1 MEILGRER
9 RRRWTE
15 AERLEIVAAVGV
27 NGETLSRVARR
38 YEVSRAQIYNWRH
51 TFKTRGQLPASSGA
65 IFLPVDI
72 APSLP
77 QAAAPFEEPISA
89 PSVVELCLAR
99 GRRLRFDSG
108 IESATLMRLIRSVE
122 GA

>member
-15 AERLEIVAAVGV
+15 AEKLEIISAVGV
-27 NGETLSRVARR
+27 NGETLSRTARR
-38 YEVSRAQIYNWRH
+38 YDVSRAQIYSWRH
-51 TFKTRGQLPASSGA
+51 AFKKRDQLAASCGPS
-65 IFLPVDI
+65 FLSVDI
-72 APSLP
+72 SPSMPPAPG
-77 QAAAPFEEPISA
+77 FEERAIS
-89 PSVVELCLAR
+89 PFIVELCLLQ

>member
-9 RRRWTE
+9 RRRWTD
-15 AERLEIVAAVGV
+15 AEKLEILSSIGV

-38 YEVSRAQIYNWRH
+38 HDVSRAQLYSWRH
-51 TFKTRGQLPASSGA
+51 IFKRRGQLRPSSDVA
-65 IFLPVDI
+65 FLPVDVVAQWPREAPALGDSI
-72 APSLP
+72 APSM
-77 QAAAPFEEPISA
+77 
-89 PSVVELCLAR
+89 VELCLMQ

-108 IESATLMRLIRSVE
+108 IDGATLMRLIRAVE